1 MTYND
6 IIQKWLFV
14 AYSEKKPQ
22 NRSKSAYREE
32 IKREVAGA
40 KGVGRF
46 SCDRLGASLQL
57 ITKTKDEDYAHVV
70 NVNWNKF
77 EVDDT
82 KEFIEIPVDYTQI
95 AKLPSGFNWGT
106 TLIVD
111 NLREEWN
118 REELLKLKRSLMKL
132 ISPDADKGE
141 LPFDIEMDVPSEKE
155 TDERLLK
162 EYNNEKDKCMNEL
175 ENYYGKFCEDK
186 RLLRKHG
193 QVEYRTS
200 MKYIHDYLKAG
211 DRILDIGAGT
221 GRYSVALSQ
230 EGYEVDAIELVKYNL
245 GMLKAK
251 KSNVK
256 AYQGTALDLSRYQD
270 ETFDLTLLFGP
281 MYHLFSYEDKLKA
294 LSEAKRVTK
303 TGGVILVAY
312 VMNDYS
318 VLVHGFRDGHIKE
331 ALKSGK
337 IDEHFQTQT
346 NIDDLYSYVRI
357 ELINQLNQDLNLK
370 RIKIIAADGPADYM
384 RPILNKMDDET
395 FELFMQY
402 HLSTCERLDM
412 IGASSHTL
420 DILRKV

>member
-1 MTYND
+1 
-6 IIQKWLFV
+6 
-14 AYSEKKPQ
+14 
-22 NRSKSAYREE
+22 
-32 IKREVAGA
+32 
-40 KGVGRF
+40 
-46 SCDRLGASLQL
+46 
-57 ITKTKDEDYAHVV
+57 
-70 NVNWNKF
+70 
-77 EVDDT
+77 
-82 KEFIEIPVDYTQI
+82 
-95 AKLPSGFNWGT
+95 
-106 TLIVD
+106 
-111 NLREEWN
+111 
-118 REELLKLKRSLMKL
+118 
-132 ISPDADKGE
+132 
-141 LPFDIEMDVPSEKE
+141 
-155 TDERLLK
+155 
-162 EYNNEKDKCMNEL
+162 MNEL

-200 MKYIHDYLKAG
+200 MKYIHDYLKTG

-245 GMLKAK
+245 GMLKTK

-281 MYHLFSYEDKLKA
+281 MYHLFSYEDKIKA

-303 TGGVILVAY
+303 TGGIILVAY

-357 ELINQLNQDLNLK
+357 ELINQLNQDLNLE

-402 HLSTCERLDM
+402 HLSTCERSDM